1 MKKVL
6 ATGLNGM
13 YETTAYLGSMYCFS
27 RMRKNMNNSHGH
39 SNCIDAIERNFVD
52 DDNLSLQSFSSVTN
66 TPPDVMVEVSA
77 ILCMSCPKITREA
90 LSIAEHYG
98 IPIVVAS
105 TGINT
110 DEENSDDMQSYANLQ
125 IMEMIAQTMAVFYC
139 EDDKRLID
147 ALDFVLSEERGV
159 GLHTVKDLD

>member
-13 YETTAYLGSMYCFS
+13 YETTANLGSMYCFS
-27 RMRKNMNNSHGH
+27 RMRKNMDTHCH
-39 SNCIDAIERNFVD
+39 SNWIDAIERNFVD
-52 DDNLSLQSFSSVTN
+52 DDNLSLQSFPSITN

-98 IPIVVAS
+98 IPIVVTS
-105 TGINT
+105 TGI
-110 DEENSDDMQSYANLQ
+110 DADGENSADMQSYANLQ
-125 IMEMIAQTMAVFYC
+125 IMEMIAQTMVVFYC

-147 ALDFVLSEERGV
+147 ALEFVLSEKRSV